1 MAKIFKKIFS
11 NEEKDLKKL
20 QNYVIK
26 INSFEQDFEKYSND
40 ELTNK
45 TPEFLSRLENGETLE
60 DILCESFAVVREV
73 SKRTI
78 KLRHFDVQ
86 LMGGVVLHEGKIA
99 EMKTG
104 EGKTLVA
111 TLPIYLNSLTKKGVH
126 LITVN
131 DYLAKEML
139 CGWDQYINF

>member
-86 LMGGVVLHEGKIA
+86 LMGGVCKF
-99 EMKTG
+99 
-104 EGKTLVA
+104 
-111 TLPIYLNSLTKKGVH
+111 
-126 LITVN
+126 
-131 DYLAKEML
+131 YLAH
-139 CGWDQYINF
+139 N